1 MERKLTN
8 SLVLFALAFSSFAF
22 GQDLKISGIVKGE
35 NNFPLPGVNI
45 LVKGTDRGALTD
57 FNGNYMIS
65 ATQNDVLVFSYV
77 GYTTQEIVVTT
88 VTTLDVN
95 LALNTSELDEIVVV
109 GYGKSTKRNLTDN
122 VASVSSNEINNI
134 PVPSVQ
140 STLSGKA
147 SGVQVT
153 QVNGKAESGIKVRVR
168 GVATISSSQEPL
180 YVVDGIPIINSDE
193 NINDSPI
200 NPLISLNPDDI
211 ASIEILKDASS
222 AAIYGARGTNGVVLI
237 TTKRGKSGNTKISL
251 NTSYGWSK
259 ATNRM
264 KFLNTPQY
272 VELLTEAYL
281 NEGYTLEDV
290 AADLND
296 FSENE
301 ADWKNSAVDT
311 NWEDLAFVNGGVQTL
326 NLNASGG
333 AEKTQFFLSTGYNK
347 TDGIVRGNNLE
358 RYSFRANVDHN
369 ASEKLQIGM
378 ASSIA
383 KTLIARLAND
393 NQFANPL
400 QASAQQ
406 PFIRPYLDNGMPNS
420 NTLYYNFLN
429 QVSNAYNETTIWRT
443 IANLYAQY
451 QIIPSLSFRSEVGY
465 DLNIQTAETF
475 DGHLTQSQSVGGY
488 AVANSV
494 ENEKYTLNNY
504 FNYLTSITDDIEL
517 EAIGGISFEDDRRKQ
532 QSVEGQGFP
541 SDDLRTVDSAAEIV
555 GGGSSRSQFTFLS
568 YFGRANLNILN
579 KYLFKASLR
588 YDGSSRFGKDE
599 QFGLFPAIS
608 GAWIMSDEDFLKDS
622 ELLSLLKIRASWG
635 VTGNAGI
642 GNFASRSLISGASYN
657 GRPALQPT
665 QLGDPSLKWETT
677 NQYDLGLDFG
687 IVENRISGQIDVYN
701 KTTTDLILAEPI
713 PSTSG
718 YTTLTRNVGQ
728 LKNTG
733 IEFVL
738 DTKNFVGEMFTWSS
752 SFNISY
758 NKNEVTSLPG
768 GEIVSG
774 QNIVS
779 EGETLASFYMVEYAG
794 ADPANGDALFVS
806 NVLKADGTR
815 DKTLTNNYNSAARV
829 ILGSPF
835 PDVLVGFTNNLNY
848 KDFDLSF
855 TFQGQYG
862 ASIYN
867 GAGRYQSSNGDFFD
881 NQTIDQLNRWQKPGD
896 ITNVPQARFLG
907 GNGTQHSSRYL
918 QKADFIRLRNL
929 TFGYTLPNDFSKSIN
944 IDKLRI
950 YFTGVNLLTFTEYT
964 GYDPESTYDV
974 YADSNINVG
983 TAFYSAPSSKT
994 YTVGINLQF

>member
-1 MERKLTN
+1 MATKLSILLALLALFFN
-8 SLVLFALAFSSFAF
+8 SNSYA
-22 GQDLKISGIVKGE
+22 QDQQIKGSVSGE
-35 NNFPLPGVNI
+35 SNLPLPGANI
-45 LVKGTDRGALTD
+45 LVKGTSRGAQTD
-57 FNGNYMIS
+57 FDGNYTIS
-65 ATQNDVLVFSYV
+65 ASKKDVLVFSYV
-77 GYTTQEIVVTT
+77 GYTTQEIVVSDKTDIN
-88 VTTLDVN
+88 VTLV
-95 LALNTSELDEIVVV
+95 LNADLLDEVLVV
-109 GYGKSTKRNLTDN
+109 GYGKSTKRNITDN
-122 VASVSSNEINNI
+122 VASVSATDINNI

-237 TTKRGKSGNTKISL
+237 TTKRGKSGATKIAL
-251 NTSYGWSK
+251 TTSYGWSK
-259 ATNRM
+259 ATNRS
-264 KFLNTPQY
+264 KFLNTRQY
-272 VELLTEAYL
+272 VELMTEAYL
-281 NEGYTLEDV
+281 NEGYTEAEL

-296 FSENE
+296 FAENE
-301 ADWKNSAVDT
+301 SDWKNSDVDT
-311 NWEDLAFVNGGVQTL
+311 TWEDLAFVNGGVQTL

-333 AEKTQFFLSTGYNK
+333 SENTQFFLSTGYNK
-347 TDGIVRGNNLE
+347 TDGIIRGNNLD
-358 RYSFRANVDHN
+358 RFNFRANVDHN
-369 ASEKLQIGM
+369 VSEKVQIGI
-378 ASSIA
+378 ASSIS
-383 KTLIARLAND
+383 KTQIERLAND

-400 QASAQQ
+400 QATAQQ
-406 PFIRPYLDNGMPNS
+406 PFIRPYQENGMPNS

-429 QVSNAYNETTIWRT
+429 QISNAYNETVIWRT
-443 IANLYAQY
+443 IANAYAQY
-451 QIIPSLSFRSEVGY
+451 QIVPSLSFRSEVGY
-465 DLNIQTAETF
+465 DLNVQTAEVF
-475 DGHLTQSQSVGGY
+475 DGHLTQSQSVGGS
-488 AVANSV
+488 AEANSV

-504 FNYLTSITDDIEL
+504 FNYVTSFSD
-517 EAIGGISFEDDRRKQ
+517 AIDFDAIAGISYEDDYRRQ
-532 QSVEGQGFP
+532 QFVQGQGFP

-579 KYLFKASLR
+579 KYLIKASLR

-608 GAWIMSDEDFLKDS
+608 GAWIMSDEEFLQES
-622 ELLSLLKIRASWG
+622 TVFSLLKLRASWG

-642 GNFASRSLISGASYN
+642 GNYASRSLISGASYN

-677 NQYDLGLDFG
+677 SQYDFGLDFG
-687 IVENRISGQIDVYN
+687 IVENRISGQIDYYN

-718 YTTLTRNVGQ
+718 FTTLTRNVGE
-728 LKNTG
+728 LRNTG
-733 IEFVL
+733 FEFVL
-738 DTKNFVGEMFTWSS
+738 DTKNFVGQDFRWSS

-758 NKNEVTSLPG
+758 NNNEVTSLPG
-768 GEIVSG
+768 GDIVSG

-779 EGETLASFYMVEYAG
+779 EGETLASFYMVEFAG
-794 ADPANGDALFVS
+794 ADPENGDALFVS
-806 NVLKADGTR
+806 NTLNADGTR
-815 DKTLTNNYNSAARV
+815 DKSLTNNYNSAARV
-829 ILGSPF
+829 VLASPF
-835 PDVLVGFTNNLNY
+835 PNVIAGFTNNLYY

-867 GAGRYQSSNGDFFD
+867 GSGRYQSSNGDFYD
-881 NQTIDQLNRWQKPGD
+881 NQTIDQLDRWQKPGD

-929 TFGYTLPNDFSKSIN
+929 TFGFTLPDSFSKAVN

-950 YFTGVNLLTFTEYT
+950 YFTGVNLLTFTDYV

-974 YADSNINVG
+974 NADSNINIG
-983 TAFYSAPSSKT
+983 TAFYSAPSAKT
-994 YTVGINLQF
+994 FTVGINLQF